1 MRVTHG
7 TVPRYWLKLRLT
19 GFRGIRR
26 IQQFRTPELAGV
38 DPVLHIPSLN
48 GGWWRFSMIVRLLL
62 PCVLLMSFEQQN
74 VQADDS
80 RWIVQQKRGM
90 TELYSEVG
98 LDTTALWSHLQDVKS
113 ELSETLGLTIPT
125 GDVQVMVFRDQA
137 SYVKYLSGSLPQ
149 ARFRRALYYKNQ
161 QQQVSQIYVWNSR
174 HLITDLR
181 HEMTHVLLHLT
192 LPYVPLWMD
201 EGFATYFET
210 PAAQRPKS
218 DRISSVRWSARF
230 GRTPSLQDLEQI
242 PSAEAMDLSDY
253 RSSWA
258 WTAFLLNESP
268 ESREICRKYV
278 SLIQRGEAPDPM
290 SRFGAAEISDFQS
303 RANSYFKKMTIRL
316 TSDSSLSKHEPGPVL
331 KD

>member
-1 MRVTHG
+1 M
-7 TVPRYWLKLRLT
+7 
-19 GFRGIRR
+19 
-26 IQQFRTPELAGV
+26 
-38 DPVLHIPSLN
+38 
-48 GGWWRFSMIVRLLL
+48 MVRLLL
-62 PCVLLMSFEQQN
+62 SCVLLLIAFERHR

-80 RWIVQQKRGM
+80 RWVVQQKRGT
-90 TELYSEVG
+90 TELYSEAS
-98 LDTTALWSHLQDVKS
+98 LDTAAVWNHLDDVKS
-113 ELSETLGLTIPT
+113 ELSVTLGLTIPT

-174 HLITDLR
+174 HLTTDLR

-201 EGFATYFET
+201 EGFATYFEM
-210 PAAQRPKS
+210 PATQRPKS

-230 GRTPSLQDLEQI
+230 GRAPSLMDLEQI
-242 PSAEAMDLSDY
+242 PSAEAMDLNDY

-268 ESREICRKYV
+268 ESRETCRKYL
-278 SLIQRGEAPDPM
+278 SLIQRGEAPDAM

-316 TSDSSLSKHEPGPVL
+316 TSDSSLSKPEPGPVL